1 MYLLKPEEGFCIPV
15 LYIKKEELD
24 ISRLEEN
31 NQLDNNERISYFRG
45 NIEGEQLNQ
54 DEDNENEQKQVDEEI
69 INEEVNNRL
78 VFDTDESIEIEE
90 IKQLPIERI
99 IKEIKEDSVGV
110 LILDEEDIEE
120 NKEESEHLLENK
132 ENEKIE

>member
-45 NIEGEQLNQ
+45 NIEGKQLNQ

>member
-31 NQLDNNERISYFRG
+31 NQLDNNERVNYLRG
-45 NIEGEQLNQ
+45 NIEDEQLSQ
-54 DEDNENEQKQVDEEI
+54 DENKVNEQSKADEEI
-69 INEEVNNRL
+69 INEEINNRL
-78 VFDTDESIEIEE
+78 VFNTDDGVEIEE

-99 IKEIKEDSVGV
+99 IKEIKEDNVGV
-110 LILDEEDIEE
+110 LILDGEDIEE
-120 NKEESEHLLENK
+120 SKEESAHLLENK

>member
-31 NQLDNNERISYFRG
+31 NQLDNNERVNYLRG
-45 NIEGEQLNQ
+45 NIEDEQLSQ
-54 DEDNENEQKQVDEEI
+54 DENKVNEQSKVDEEI
-69 INEEVNNRL
+69 INEEINNRL
-78 VFDTDESIEIEE
+78 VFNTDDGVEIEE

-99 IKEIKEDSVGV
+99 IKEIKEDNVGV
-110 LILDEEDIEE
+110 LILDGEDIEE
-120 NKEESEHLLENK
+120 SKEESAHLLENK